1 MQKKNNN
8 TCRQTDRQT
17 DRNISPDSS
26 DNRNYVIQNYAFYP
40 GQSGS
45 IAETKI
51 NTLSSHNKS
60 P

>member
-8 TCRQTDRQT
+8 TCRQTDRH
-17 DRNISPDSS
+17 RNISPDSS

-40 GQSGS
+40 GQGGS